1 MIGFLGVLRQSVAD
15 GQTPNVDRILST
27 MTCSQTISFLRACQV
42 RVPTS
47 DEMSVRGELPNL
59 IKRLAVDYLKA
70 ERRRIQ
76 EALRHSFLEQNESRC
91 EQLQR
96 ELRDVQE
103 RLANQQ
109 RNTPEGAR

>member
-1 MIGFLGVLRQSVAD
+1 MISSMMKKIKEKIIRMKHQ
-15 GQTPNVDRILST
+15 
-27 MTCSQTISFLRACQV
+27 
-42 RVPTS
+42 
-47 DEMSVRGELPNL
+47 LPNL

-76 EALRHSFLEQNESRC
+76 EALRQSFLEQNESRC
-91 EQLQR
+91 EQLQK